1 MSRSFSVVTICKI
14 LIFQSTHPLTN
25 CQNCVLL
32 NMRNFAIISLLPP
45 FLSLCPFVTQRPVV
59 WYTFGGLLDHAEGMT
74 DLNDEPR
81 GRTVW
86 GRWKRSSAST
96 SKLCIYQR
104 FYMLFSPLY
113 PNFFFT
119 VGGFWNM
126 NFRVLCMSKI
136 EERINLFVPTTGAL
150 EK

>member
-104 FYMLFSPLY
+104 YLHALFSSLPKL
-113 PNFFFT
+113 FFT

>member
-74 DLNDEPR
+74 DLKMNLGD
-81 GRTVW
+81 GRSEVVEREAPHLQVNCAFTK
-86 GRWKRSSAST
+86 G
-96 SKLCIYQR
+96 I
-104 FYMLFSPLY
+104 YMLYSPLY